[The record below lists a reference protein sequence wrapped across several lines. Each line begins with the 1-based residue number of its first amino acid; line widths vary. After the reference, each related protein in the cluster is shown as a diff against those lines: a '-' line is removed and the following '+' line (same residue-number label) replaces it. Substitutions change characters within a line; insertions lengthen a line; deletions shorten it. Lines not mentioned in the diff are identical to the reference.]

1 MNHYHIEPDLLALR
15 DFSYEVRHHLH
26 RIPEYSGAEFKTSAY
41 CRGLMEEFGYR
52 ITLYPGFT
60 GFHGDLAVDPA
71 LPTIAFRA
79 DMDGLEM
86 HDMSEVAFKS
96 THEGMAHNCGHDSH
110 MAIALTA
117 ARFLAA
123 NRDRLRYN
131 VRFIFQ
137 MAEEDMRVPGAEK
150 MVELGCMKGVDE
162 VYALHNDGAM
172 ETGTI
177 KFNQGV
183 MSSWGSAW
191 TLDVHG
197 ISAHGSTPHKG
208 LDAIR
213 EAVRIIEDMDY
224 IVAKRTS
231 PFSPAVFGCGMING
245 GTIPNAIADH
255 VQARGTIRAMDAET
269 DQILKNSFRDII
281 AQSELRG
288 FKTTMVHAGYPAVE
302 NPPPGLRAPAT
313 SRLECVVQ
321 RRDQR
326 KGPAHDR
333 QRGLQLHD
341 QRHAKPHG
349 GHVLPRQRQSGQGD
363 LQLPAREPL
372 LPGRRLPAGGSPD
385 LRQSGD
391 PSRLRDQYKGI
402 AMQREADGLSFLCLG
417 VRARAESQ
425 TGRAFPG

>member
-1 MNHYHIEPDLLALR
+1 MNNIHIEPALLALR
-15 DFSYEVRHHLH
+15 DFSQEVRHHLH
-26 RIPEYSGAEFKTSAY
+26 TIPEASGVEFKTSAY
-41 CRGLMEEFGYR
+41 CRELMAGFGYR
-52 ITLYPGFT
+52 LTDYPGFT
-60 GFHGDLAVDPA
+60 GFHGDLVVDPV

-86 HDMSEVAFKS
+86 HDMSDVAFKS
-96 THEGMAHNCGHDSH
+96 SHEGMAHNCGHDSH

-117 ARFLAA
+117 AKFLAA
-123 NRDRLRYN
+123 NRDRLQYN

-177 KFNQGV
+177 KFNHGV

-269 DQILKNSFRDII
+269 DQILKNSFKEIV

-288 FKTTMVHAGYPAVE
+288 FKTKMVYAGYPAVE
-302 NPPPGLRAPAT
+302 NHADACA
-313 SRLECVVQ
+313 RLLLAAADVLPSEGINAQGQPMTGSEDFSYMVNAC
-321 RRDQR
+321 RGR
-326 KGPAHDR
+326 KGAMFFL
-333 QRGLQLHD
+333 G
-341 QRHAKPHG
+341 
-349 GHVLPRQRQSGQGD
+349 SGCQ
-363 LQLPAREPL
+363 A
-372 LPGRRLPAGGSPD
+372 
-385 LRQSGD
+385 
-391 PSRLRDQYKGI
+391 KGI
-402 AMQREADGLSFLCLG
+402 CNYLHANPYYLDDDCLLVG
-417 VRARAESQ
+417 AQIFINLATHS
-425 TGRAFPG
+425 A